1 MAGVLQV
8 AILLAMKTTIDV
20 QWRAIL
26 GPATVKVVVGVRPE
40 DTLQATKMN
49 AVVPLWEDFLR
60 SPTAVDTTGVL
71 QVSILLVMKTTID
84 VQWRAILGPATVK
97 VVVGVRPE
105 DTLQATKMNAVVPLW
120 EDFLRSVTAVDTT
133 GVLQVSILLATKTTI
148 DVQWRAIL
156 RPATAKVVAGVRP
169 EDILQART
177 MNAVVPLREDFLRSV
192 GAKIDILRVGRA
204 AIVVAIQWKD
214 ILQMPTETDEEEAEI
229 LAAALFAPMAAEHKS
244 FVFAMPPMMVSKKT
258 KLPVPRLKEEV
269 EALSAELSA
278 KYAKFQPKLRFRD
291 VYASLD
297 AFEVKM
303 RANVQEVD
311 RVEETKEMDDSFM
324 DKRRAVWQRLNS
336 LPKVYVAV
344 DEICELPAAEK
355 YVGLDG
361 LYSVRPVR
369 DDEVKHHM
377 QEMKTSGFLGVSQV
391 VLCTPGPNGF

>member
-1 MAGVLQV
+1 
-8 AILLAMKTTIDV
+8 
-20 QWRAIL
+20 
-26 GPATVKVVVGVRPE
+26 
-40 DTLQATKMN
+40 
-49 AVVPLWEDFLR
+49 
-60 SPTAVDTTGVL
+60 
-71 QVSILLVMKTTID
+71 
-84 VQWRAILGPATVK
+84 
-97 VVVGVRPE
+97 
-105 DTLQATKMNAVVPLW
+105 
-120 EDFLRSVTAVDTT
+120 
-133 GVLQVSILLATKTTI
+133 
-148 DVQWRAIL
+148 
-156 RPATAKVVAGVRP
+156 
-169 EDILQART
+169 
-177 MNAVVPLREDFLRSV
+177 
-192 GAKIDILRVGRA
+192 
-204 AIVVAIQWKD
+204 
-214 ILQMPTETDEEEAEI
+214 
-229 LAAALFAPMAAEHKS
+229 MAAEHKS

-391 VLCTPGPNGF
+391 VLCTPGPNGFKYGIIDGQHRIVGIQRMYAEASKSKDVAKGCYGAALESLSRPDSDVPHVPAVVLENLTPEDGILFGLVLNGMYKHGDSNSAFHWMNLCIKFNDWSLFPGSKMFNIFMWGTKSGTQLQDAKSCLESIVRFGIDTKSLFEGKKLFQECFRSAARLYFMSLHLDLECELYDPHKKKDTLQGFRGFGVSGFRG